1 MIFFII
7 TILAMDCDAL
17 SLQVFRGLCIAS
29 GIEVGIEVA
38 IEAIALTAILSGI
51 AYA

>member
-17 SLQVFRGLCIAS
+17 TMRIFRGLCVAT
-29 GIEVGIEVA
+29 GAEVA
-38 IEAIALTAILSGI
+38 IEVIALTAMF

>member
-17 SLQVFRGLCIAS
+17 TLRVFRRLCIAA
-29 GIEVGIEVA
+29 GVEVA
-38 IEAIALTAILSGI
+38 IEAIALTAMLSGI

>member
-17 SLQVFRGLCIAS
+17 SLRVFRGLCVAT
-29 GIEVGIEVA
+29 GIEVA
-38 IEAIALTAILSGI
+38 IEAIALMAMLSGV

>member
-17 SLQVFRGLCIAS
+17 SLRVFRGLCVAT
-29 GIEVGIEVA
+29 GMEVA
-38 IEAIALTAILSGI
+38 IEAIALTAMLSGI

>member
-17 SLQVFRGLCIAS
+17 SLRVFRGLCIAT
-29 GIEVGIEVA
+29 GIEVA

>member
-17 SLQVFRGLCIAS
+17 TMRVFRGLCVAT
-29 GIEVGIEVA
+29 GVEVA
-38 IEAIALTAILSGI
+38 MEAIALTAMLSGI
-51 AYA
+51 VCA

>member
-17 SLQVFRGLCIAS
+17 SMRVFKSLCIATC
-29 GIEVGIEVA
+29 IEAV